1 MSDNGLSE
9 SIVDDRVLFGMN
21 NLVNELKIRD
31 DEIEKKSNRSQKS
44 RSSHYSQRSFK
55 SKKNAL
61 DDERR
66 RVDDERR
73 RIDAL
78 FDVGSNSK
86 DVDMLSNKS
95 RRSDNWSKSS
105 GRLNEDRNQ
114 PNGFL
119 NELLGE
125 LPNKSVIPESAVYD
139 DNQTIRET
147 EVNNFTRP
155 LHVHQETIERTPE
168 EELDEKIKLI
178 NQYEQLTKKIKDR
191 EIRQFGIHS
200 SADDIRLE
208 IRKLRHNKKR
218 EGATKMMRVGTITVA
233 KGIEQFFNINPLFS
247 LDLNGF
253 ATHLRHN
260 IDDFDDIFDELY
272 DKYSSSGKSQPP
284 EIRFIFT
291 FLTTLVGFVMA
302 NSAPKAFFAYM
313 NQNGK
318 QSNVP
323 QGGQGEMSPPDL
335 NDPDIE
341 EMIMDAQ
348 RRMEKKQV

>member
-1 MSDNGLSE
+1 MTSPVSDSE
-9 SIVDDRVLFGMN
+9 LTRSREPIVDDRVLFGMN
-21 NLVNELKIRD
+21 NLVNELKIKD
-31 DEIEKKSNRSQKS
+31 EEIEKRSAKSSRSTRSSRSNKNNDPLDSLFNMGSTTKDIDMVSNKSKRSRRSENWS
-44 RSSHYSQRSFK
+44 RSSGRI
-55 SKKNAL
+55 N
-61 DDERR
+61 DERNP
-66 RVDDERR
+66 
-73 RIDAL
+73 APTGL
-78 FDVGSNSK
+78 
-86 DVDMLSNKS
+86 L
-95 RRSDNWSKSS
+95 
-105 GRLNEDRNQ
+105 Q
-114 PNGFL
+114 
-119 NELLGE
+119 ELLGDI
-125 LPNKSVIPESAVYD
+125 PNKSVLPESAIYN
-139 DNQTIRET
+139 DNQTIRES

-155 LHVHQETIERTPE
+155 LSVHQSTVERTPE

-191 EIRQFGIHS
+191 EVRQFGVHS

-208 IRKLRHNKKR
+208 ISKLRHSKKR
-218 EGATKMMRVGTITVA
+218 EGASKMMRVGTITIA

-284 EIRFIFT
+284 EIRFLFT

-323 QGGQGEMSPPDL
+323 QGAHGEMSPPDV
-335 NDPDIE
+335 DIDME

-348 RRMEKKQV
+348 RRIKKNE

>member
-21 NLVNELKIRD
+21 NLVNELKVKD
-31 DEIEKKSNRSQKS
+31 DEIEKKSNRSQ
-44 RSSHYSQRSFK
+44 RSHSSKKSHYSQRSFK

-61 DDERR
+61 D
-66 RVDDERR
+66 
-73 RIDAL
+73 AL

-86 DVDMLSNKS
+86 DFDMMSNRSHKS

-125 LPNKSVIPESAVYD
+125 LPNKSVIPESAIY

-155 LHVHQETIERTPE
+155 LQVHQETVEMTPE

-291 FLTTLVGFVMA
+291 FLSTLVGFVMA

-323 QGGQGEMSPPDL
+323 QGGQGEMSPPDM